1 MPVDC
6 TLHLRFRHSAPSL
19 LNTYCSKKQARKIKT
34 LIMNTINQ
42 AVYDFLDRRLGFY
55 TNKHH
60 VEIILD
66 EEDAISVS
74 CNWPGA
80 PVVEPFFIELEYDPS
95 TIDQFVKIFGITTI
109 SHIGAITPE
118 VLMELYRKGEV
129 VIFSAINNPPFV
141 YTLHFRKQNNTITA
155 KAANKTAS
163 IVTALLETPKD
174 FMNYT
179 LQHYQL
185 AGKS

>member
-1 MPVDC
+1 
-6 TLHLRFRHSAPSL
+6 
-19 LNTYCSKKQARKIKT
+19 
-34 LIMNTINQ
+34 MNTITQ
-42 AVYDFLDRRLGFY
+42 AVYDFLDKRLGFY
-55 TNKHH
+55 TNPHQ

-80 PVVEPFFIELEYDPS
+80 PVIEPFFIELEYDPS
-95 TIDQFVKIFGITTI
+95 TIDQFVKVFGITKI
-109 SHIGAITPE
+109 SHIGAITPA

-129 VIFSAINNPPFV
+129 VIFSAVNTPPFV
-141 YTLHFRKQNNTITA
+141 YTLHFRKQKNILTA
-155 KAANKTAS
+155 TTANKAAST
-163 IVTALLETPKD
+163 VTALLETPKD